1 MVGGRLMDLGA
12 VMQEIADQVDT
23 IADLR
28 VYGYPPD
35 SVNAPAAIV
44 TYPGSL
50 DYDGSYGRGMD
61 RIPDLTVVVLV
72 GKVSERT
79 ARDRVSLYCNGSGAA
94 SIKAVVEAGT
104 YTEFDTVRVASVSFD
119 IVLLGAVEYLAAT
132 FTLDIAGQGA

>member
-1 MVGGRLMDLGA
+1 MDLGA
-12 VMQEIADQVDT
+12 AMQEIADQVDT

-28 VYGYPPD
+28 VYGHPPD

-44 TYPGSL
+44 TYPGTL
-50 DYDGSYGRGMD
+50 TFDASYGRGMD
-61 RIPDLTVVVLV
+61 HIPDLTVVVLV

-79 ARDRVSLYCNGSGAA
+79 ARDRIGQYCNGSGSA
-94 SIKAVVEAGT
+94 SIKAVIEAGT

-119 IVLLGAVEYLAAT
+119 VISIAAVEYLAAT

>member
-1 MVGGRLMDLGA
+1 MNLGS
-12 VMQEIADQVDT
+12 VMQEIADQLDT

-44 TYPGSL
+44 TYPGEL
-50 DYDGSYGRGMD
+50 QFDGSYGRGMD

-79 ARDRVSLYCNGSGAA
+79 ARDRIGQYCNGSGAA
-94 SIKAVVEAGT
+94 SFKAVIEAGT
-104 YTEFDTVRVASVSFD
+104 YSEFDTVRVASVSFD
-119 IVLLGAVEYLAAT
+119 VVAIAAVEYLAAT
-132 FTLDIAGQGA
+132 FILDIAGQGA

>member
-1 MVGGRLMDLGA
+1 MDLGA
-12 VMQEIADQVDT
+12 VMQEIADELDT

-28 VYGYPPD
+28 VYGYPAD

-44 TYPGSL
+44 TYPGEL
-50 DYDGSYGRGMD
+50 TYDGSYGRGMD

-79 ARDRVSLYCNGSGAA
+79 ARDRISQYCNGSGSA

-119 IVLLGAVEYLAAT
+119 IVAIAAVEYLAAT

>member
-1 MVGGRLMDLGA
+1 MDLGA

-28 VYGYPPD
+28 VFGYPPD
-35 SVNAPAAIV
+35 KVSPPAAIV
-44 TYPGSL
+44 TYPGEL
-50 DYDGSYGRGMD
+50 TYDGSYGRGMD

-79 ARDRVSLYCNGSGAA
+79 ARDRISLYANGSGSA
-94 SIKAVVEAGT
+94 SIKAVIEAGT

-119 IVLLGAVEYLAAT
+119 VISIAAVEYLAAT
-132 FTLDIAGQGA
+132 FTLDIVGTGA